1 METNDIMG
9 KYLHL
14 FRSENNFQTAYNGSA
29 YHEPWT
35 SLTDIATPH
44 VNYNKKPIYSVD
56 ITTVQGDTDHS
67 PMLYYQTTDGT
78 VTIQLQDVIDWIEE
92 GEGAYVPTLE
102 DTSAYYIAFGPA
114 YQEGETWMGN
124 PSKYNPSTAFYDE
137 DTFYDDNTGIDR
149 KTHTGTVTVNL
160 GQGWI
165 NAMKNASSGTE
176 RTKLSSIQAYLH
188 PILLESGD

>member
-1 METNDIMG
+1 MG

-14 FRSENNFQTAYNGSA
+14 FRSESNFQTAYNGSA

-44 VNYNKKPIYSVD
+44 VNYNKKPIYHVW
-56 ITTVQGDTDHS
+56 ITTVLGDTDHAEI
-67 PMLYYQTTDGT
+67 LDYDTTDGT
-78 VTIQLQDVIDWIEE
+78 VTIQLQDVIDWIEGWE
-92 GEGAYVPTLE
+92 GDMDIPTLE
-102 DTSAYYIAFGPA
+102 MTSAYYIAFGPA
-114 YQEGETWMGN
+114 YQEGEQWMNN

-137 DTFYDDNTGIDR
+137 DTFWDDNTGIDL

-165 NAMKNASSGTE
+165 DAMKNASSGTE
-176 RTKLSSIQAYLH
+176 RDRLSCIQAYLN
-188 PILLESGD
+188 PIVPESGD